1 MFNSSEISF
10 DKIIWVIR
18 ELYTC
23 IKQMFILYI
32 GDNNNYNGVQTQFWK
47 VKRTNQLLLS
57 NILTTFDTSHQDQW
71 PDNLTADR

>member
-1 MFNSSEISF
+1 
-10 DKIIWVIR
+10 
-18 ELYTC
+18 
-23 IKQMFILYI
+23 MFILYI
-32 GDNNNYNGVQTQFWK
+32 GDNNNYNGVQTQSWK